1 MKTENKLYEQIAQLR
16 AKLYD
21 AQFALMSC
29 KNQAKAY
36 KDNALPVAKYGFE
49 EIEKIA
55 EKAEKDIDWNQKVN

>member
-1 MKTENKLYEQIAQLR
+1 MKTEDTLYEQIAQLR

-21 AQFALMSC
+21 AEFALLRC
-29 KNQAKAY
+29 KNYAKAF
-36 KDNALPVAKYGFE
+36 KENALPVSKSGFE